1 MLPLSRVTIRNPAI
15 RRSKGRNIQPLITM
29 VGRLTSLD
37 SQPTRW
43 VAAVLAKRGGALPD
57 AIQIADGTIAV
68 WSDIIS
74 ALKSII
80 GREGVAALYDRSVAL
95 SARTY
100 PWLEGSSTGND
111 HSVDLD
117 GLRAVI
123 AQQNTDDAAAGS
135 NELLQTFYKVLVSLI
150 GQALCEQMLASVRE
164 DLGSRRSRDL

>member
-1 MLPLSRVTIRNPAI
+1 MLPLIRVTIRNPAI
-15 RRSKGRNIQPLITM
+15 RLSKGRNIQPSINI

-43 VAAVLAKRGGALPD
+43 VAAVLAKRSGAHPD

-68 WSDIIS
+68 WYDIIS

-80 GREGVAALYDRSVAL
+80 GRQGVAALYDRSVAL
-95 SARTY
+95 CARTH
-100 PWLEGSSTGND
+100 PWLERSRTGN
-111 HSVDLD
+111 VDLD

-135 NELLQTFYKVLVSLI
+135 SELLQTFYEVLVSLI
-150 GQALCEQMLASVRE
+150 GPALCEQLLASVRE
-164 DLGSRRSRDL
+164 DLGSPRSRDL

>member
-1 MLPLSRVTIRNPAI
+1 MIPLIRSSIRNPKI
-15 RRSKGRNIQPLITM
+15 RRSKGRNIEPYINM

-43 VAAVLAKRGGALPD
+43 VAAVLAKRGGAHPD

-68 WSDIIS
+68 WYDIIA

-80 GREGVAALYDRSVAL
+80 GRQGVAALYDRSVVL

-100 PWLEGSSTGND
+100 PWLESSRTGND

-135 NELLQTFYKVLVSLI
+135 SELLQTFYEVLVSLI
-150 GQALCEQMLASVRE
+150 GPALCEQLLASVRE